1 LGWAAASGHEFVSP
15 FYRESARKKR
25 PVARRRPV
33 GASRPAR
40 RRRLATGQPDHY
52 VAGSRKAQT
61 EGRALPVNRS
71 FWQVV
76 GFVVLAAVVLAT
88 GFGAL

>member
-1 LGWAAASGHEFVSP
+1 L
-15 FYRESARKKR
+15 
-25 PVARRRPV
+25 
-33 GASRPAR
+33 
-40 RRRLATGQPDHY
+40 PDHY
-52 VAGSRKAQT
+52 VARSREGAT

-88 GFGAL
+88 GFGALGAAVPPGAF